1 MVNITIDGIFNGT
14 FEKQKSAQN
23 QENFAKNRAIHAGD
37 KRVYHVDV
45 KHDSALREANGSLR
59 QHAAAANS
67 PASGFVPRPTGER
80 ALNTLFF
87 PCDHFQ
93 LP

>member
-23 QENFAKNRAIHAGD
+23 QENFAKNRAIYAGD

-45 KHDSALREANGSLR
+45 KVRHEGADYQWRKVPPGEWLVSSGS
-59 QHAAAANS
+59 
-67 PASGFVPRPTGER
+67 
-80 ALNTLFF
+80 
-87 PCDHFQ
+87 
-93 LP
+93 

>member
-1 MVNITIDGIFNGT
+1 MVNITIDGIFNGV

-23 QENFAKNRAIHAGD
+23 EENFAKNSAIHTGD
-37 KRVYHVDV
+37 MRVYDVDV

-59 QHAAAANS
+59 QHVA
-67 PASGFVPRPTGER
+67 ER
-80 ALNTLFF
+80 TPSRAGSFHDPSRRTLLF
-87 PCDHFQ
+87 PCHHFQ